1 MPPEVT
7 KNFAPQYSVFDAFC
21 GWGGLSYGLALTGR
35 FRTLLGN
42 DILPEAG
49 ATFQHNHELLEG
61 ARPLAI
67 VETIENL
74 SAGDVQQMLEDPSIG
89 WIASLAGR
97 RAKGS
102 VRIER

>member
-42 DILPEAG
+42 DILPEAVFVLYEPIDQPLNG
-49 ATFQHNHELLEG
+49 LIDTLRAVANDLPLEF
-61 ARPLAI
+61 LA
-67 VETIENL
+67 
-74 SAGDVQQMLEDPSIG
+74 S
-89 WIASLAGR
+89 
-97 RAKGS
+97 
-102 VRIER
+102 